1 MPRGTLGNRNERL
14 KKTTQKKKKTSLCE
28 RKAKSL
34 SQMREWLQIMEMRH
48 ISSVTKDVS
57 QSVLFMGLSDH
68 TFISWV
74 CINPKGAAGVRGP
87 SLLLCSAQAISVVHN
102 ANGHQKEAVQAS
114 VNKLCIKYSDYI
126 QQHFPLHR
134 VSVCLCED
142 WSAESTFTGF
152 VATISVVQC
161 KICKKQ
167 RGS

>member
-1 MPRGTLGNRNERL
+1 M
-14 KKTTQKKKKTSLCE
+14 
-28 RKAKSL
+28 
-34 SQMREWLQIMEMRH
+34 EWLQIMEMRR

-74 CINPKGAAGVRGP
+74 CINPKGAAGVRRP

-126 QQHFPLHR
+126 
-134 VSVCLCED
+134 
-142 WSAESTFTGF
+142 
-152 VATISVVQC
+152 
-161 KICKKQ
+161 
-167 RGS
+167 